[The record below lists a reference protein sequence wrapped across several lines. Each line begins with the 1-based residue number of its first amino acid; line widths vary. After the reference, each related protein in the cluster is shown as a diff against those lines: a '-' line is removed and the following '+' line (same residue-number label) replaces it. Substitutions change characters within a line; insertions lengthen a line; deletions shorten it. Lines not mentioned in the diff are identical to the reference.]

1 MTNYQLLDCFRN
13 LTSNNMIDDPFNT
26 YNCREI
32 FNNSTNTSLQYD
44 YMTYAFLSIPQNNY
58 YNNLLNLP
66 YFITTQFIFNDMGL
80 IMLLLEFCVRL
91 NLINYFIFVINNKIA
106 KLTSSHYDYLYSL
119 LPTNLI
125 LFARTIIQCELL
137 EKYGFELKLNYP
149 NDSMGWPFV
158 NINNDPL

>member
-13 LTSNNMIDDPFNT
+13 LTSTMDDPFDT

-44 YMTYAFLSIPQNNY
+44 YMTYAFVSIPQNNN

-66 YFITTQFIFNDMGL
+66 YSYPHQFIFNDMGL

-91 NLINYFIFVINNKIA
+91 NLINY
-106 KLTSSHYDYLYSL
+106 
-119 LPTNLI
+119 
-125 LFARTIIQCELL
+125 
-137 EKYGFELKLNYP
+137 
-149 NDSMGWPFV
+149 
-158 NINNDPL
+158 